1 MKKKNIYAKN
11 TFDHSKVA
19 RKQMVQARKEIL
31 KNREWTETEDNKIIK
46 YIKKEITLQQLRS
59 ILFLREKKL
68 ITQRKNDLIK
78 EKNIIPPKKQNK

>member
-1 MKKKNIYAKN
+1 
-11 TFDHSKVA
+11 
-19 RKQMVQARKEIL
+19 MVQARKEIL